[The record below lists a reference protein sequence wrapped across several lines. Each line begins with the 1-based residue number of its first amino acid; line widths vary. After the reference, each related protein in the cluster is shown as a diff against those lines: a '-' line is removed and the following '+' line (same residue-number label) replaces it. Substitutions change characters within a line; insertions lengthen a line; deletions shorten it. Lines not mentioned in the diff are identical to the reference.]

1 MLYEISERTQ
11 IMRRIVLLCMALLMI
26 CTGCV
31 PSSQINSVVYGMY
44 GLVYAYEQAYVVV
57 ELAIKQEFTVKQRV
71 INTDSLT
78 PWICDMETDEEPGL
92 FYTAKPLEVKEG
104 YEFCEFA
111 FSVPIQLKDIEE
123 IRKKEIPI
131 RMEFTDEWFQN
142 YEIELPY
149 SCDLIII
156 PPDNSTIL
164 YSISK
169 EQIFK
174 MR

>member
-1 MLYEISERTQ
+1 MLHEISERTQ

-26 CTGCV
+26 CSGCV
-31 PSSQINSVVYGMY
+31 PSSEVNSVVYGLY
-44 GLVYAYEQAYVVV
+44 GIVYVYEQAYVVV
-57 ELAIKQEFTVKQRV
+57 ELAIKSEFTVKQRV

-78 PWICDMETDEEPGL
+78 PWICDMETDNAPSS

-111 FSVPIQLKDIEE
+111 FPVPIQLKDIEE
-123 IRKKEIPI
+123 IRKEEIPI
-131 RMEFTDEWFQN
+131 SMEFTDEWFQN
-142 YEIELPY
+142 HEITLPY
-149 SCDLIII
+149 SYDLINI
-156 PPDNSTIL
+156 PPDHSTIL

-169 EQIFK
+169 EQIFR